1 MKELNP
7 KHPGQLTGS
16 ADDVVL
22 LEKLHRAVD
31 ATDIV
36 IDHFPPNTRANAEN
50 KKRGGGG
57 RKRFSP
63 KSSLHQ
69 MYYPH
74 RKLELIIKGNTWT
87 MQLKHFSS
95 CLINTAK

>member
-22 LEKLHRAVD
+22 LEKLHGAVD

-36 IDHFPPNTRANAEN
+36 IDHFPPNMRAKKGG
-50 KKRGGGG
+50 KKR
-57 RKRFSP
+57 KEKKTF
-63 KSSLHQ
+63 
-69 MYYPH
+69 
-74 RKLELIIKGNTWT
+74 
-87 MQLKHFSS
+87 
-95 CLINTAK
+95 